1 MNISLTKLPW
11 YGQVGVFVAL
21 GVAGV
26 GLFYQ
31 YYEVPARADIAQ
43 REVTLTALR
52 ADVAKGQA
60 TERKLPQ
67 FRAQVAELEERLSSL
82 SEVLP
87 EEKDGADLL
96 RQMQTTAV
104 QSNLVIKSFKPSP
117 VVTKELHAEWPI
129 ALELDG
135 TYHNLAQFFDQLGK
149 FSRIVNVSGLSVKGK
164 DSDSRATISASC
176 VATTFVL
183 LEKPAPKKAPTPAP
197 APAKKVA

>member
-11 YGQVGVFVAL
+11 YGQVGAFVVL
-21 GVAGV
+21 GFAGV
-26 GLFYQ
+26 GLFYY
-31 YYEVPARADIAQ
+31 YYELPARADIAQ

-67 FRAQVAELEERLSSL
+67 FRAQVAELEDRLSSL

-135 TYHNLAQFFDQLGK
+135 TYHNLAQFFDRLGK

-197 APAKKVA
+197 AKKAA